1 MGILQDGRAGEEDE
15 EEENEEEEDYDDDV
29 EEEETGAH
37 EVEGQDEF
45 ARMME
50 DNQRATPMQI
60 VYNKHGF
67 VVVFLPLCL
76 KCMFCLLFHCR
87 CCRT

>member
-1 MGILQDGRAGEEDE
+1 MGILRDGRAGE
-15 EEENEEEEDYDDDV
+15 EEENEEED
-29 EEEETGAH
+29 EEEE
-37 EVEGQDEF
+37 EEEGWQDDF

-50 DNQRATPMQI
+50 DNQRATPTQN

-67 VVVFLPLCL
+67 VVIFLPLSLRCI
-76 KCMFCLLFHCR
+76 FSLLFHCR

>member
-15 EEENEEEEDYDDDV
+15 EEEDYDDDV
-29 EEEETGAH
+29 EEEEAGAH

-50 DNQRATPMQI
+50 VPQM
-60 VYNKHGF
+60 
-67 VVVFLPLCL
+67 
-76 KCMFCLLFHCR
+76 
-87 CCRT
+87 